1 MEVDRRELNVSV
13 PLIAA
18 ALLSKLDILWNK
30 GLLHFGHK

>member
-18 ALLSKLDILWNK
+18 ALLSKLDINTVE
-30 GLLHFGHK
+30 